1 MDSPS
6 YFNVFMVEEFE
17 TGAGET
23 ARNWTKVGVAF
34 PHAEGPG
41 FNLEIKAFPR
51 DGKLVAL
58 PPNAAER
65 TAGERRDGS
74 AEPRNG
80 ASALARSTRSSSPR
94 ERPR

>member
-1 MDSPS
+1 MNSPS
-6 YFNVFMVEEFE
+6 YLNVFMVEEFE
-17 TGAGET
+17 TTGGES
-23 ARNWTKVGVAF
+23 ARNWTKIGVAF

-65 TAGERRDGS
+65 TGERKDG
-74 AEPRNG
+74 ADARNG
-80 ASALARSTRSSSPR
+80 AAESGRPTRASPSR
-94 ERPR
+94 ERAR